1 MIMRRRMR
9 TPLVLALAL
18 GTMLTLST
26 AGMSEAASPS
36 QDYVIGNADVLQIT
50 VWGHKDLDQV
60 AAVRPDGKISLP
72 LAGEV
77 KAAGLSV
84 PQLAE
89 MLAGKLSAS
98 VKNPSVSVMVK
109 EINSYRVYMVG
120 RVAKP
125 GVHPIQ
131 AGTPLLQALTLAG
144 GVLPDAGLS
153 AAYVIR
159 GNVKIPVNLRKLV
172 QDGDLSQNIALQTD
186 DTIVVPE
193 GVTATNEVGGSQ
205 IYLLGKFVKP
215 GVYPIKQGLPVLHA
229 LFLAGGMAP
238 GADPKKAFLVRG
250 STRLPVDLDRLIQ
263 EGDLSQNLTL
273 EAGDTLTIPEGILIQ
288 NGTSAQVVDSSSVFV
303 MGEVRRPGPYPR
315 AEALTVL
322 KLMAMVGGFTDF
334 AAPNRTTLIR
344 KEGDKKVERRINVK
358 DIMSDPTNNE
368 DLQLKA
374 GDVLV
379 VPAKLF

>member
-1 MIMRRRMR
+1 MRRITRSLTVAVM
-9 TPLVLALAL
+9 L
-18 GTMLTLST
+18 GTMLSLLPS
-26 AGMSEAASPS
+26 ADASAS
-36 QDYVIGNADVLQIT
+36 ADTDYVIGIDDVLHVS
-50 VWGHKDLDQV
+50 VWGNKDLDM
-60 AAVRPDGKISLP
+60 AMAVRPDGKISFP

-77 KAAGLSV
+77 KAAGLTV

-89 MLAGKLSAS
+89 ALTEKLSAS

-109 EINSYRVYMVG
+109 EIKSYRVYLVG
-120 RVAKP
+120 CVARP

-144 GVLPDAGLS
+144 GVSPGAEGS
-153 AAYVIR
+153 AAAPRCRPALAAAYLLR
-159 GNVKIPVNLRKLV
+159 GNEKIPLDLRKLI
-172 QDGDLSQNIALQTD
+172 QEGDLSQNIPLKTG

-193 GVTATNEVGGSQ
+193 TVTATSEVGDSQ
-205 IYLLGKFVKP
+205 IYLLGKFMRP
-215 GVYPIKQGLPVLHA
+215 GVYPIKQDLPVLHA

-238 GADPKKAFLVRG
+238 GADPKKAFVVRG
-250 STRLPVDLDRLIQ
+250 STKTPVDLDRLIQ

-273 EAGDTLTIPEGILIQ
+273 KAGDTLTIPEGLEIQ
-288 NGTSAQVVDSSSVFV
+288 GAVFV
-303 MGEVRRPGPYPR
+303 MGEVKKPGPYPR

-322 KLMAMVGGFTDF
+322 KLMALAGGFTDF

-344 KEGDKKVERRINVK
+344 EEGGKKVDRRVNIK
-358 DIMSDPTNNE
+358 DIMSDPRSNE

>member
-1 MIMRRRMR
+1 MVTRRMGER
-9 TPLVLALAL
+9 LPLALIL
-18 GTMLTLST
+18 GTMLTAFTL
-26 AGMSEAASPS
+26 GNGAATPLH
-36 QDYVIGNADVLQIT
+36 QDYVIGAEDVLQVT

-60 AAVRPDGKISLP
+60 VAVRPDGKISLP
-72 LAGEV
+72 LAGEI

-84 PQLAE
+84 PQLTE
-89 MLAGKLSAS
+89 TLTGKFAAS

-109 EINSYRVYMVG
+109 EIRSYRVYLVG

-131 AGTPLLQALTLAG
+131 GGTPLLQALTLAG

-159 GNVKIPVNLRKLV
+159 DKEKIPVNLRKLV
-172 QDGDLSQNIALQTD
+172 QDGDLSQNISLQTD

-193 GVTATNEVGGSQ
+193 AVTATNEVGGSQ
-205 IYLLGKFVKP
+205 IYLLGRFVKP
-215 GVYPIKQGLPVLHA
+215 GVYPIKQQGLPVLHA
-229 LFLAGGMAP
+229 LFLAGGIAP
-238 GADPKKAFLVRG
+238 GADPKRAFLVRG

-273 EAGDTLTIPEGILIQ
+273 EAGDTLTIPEGILVL
-288 NGTSAQVVDSSSVFV
+288 NGTSAQVIDSSSVFV
-303 MGEVRRPGPYPR
+303 MGEVKRPGPYPR
-315 AEALTVL
+315 AESLTVL

-344 KEGDKKVERRINVK
+344 QEGSKKVERRINVK

-368 DLQLKA
+368 DVPLKP